1 MAESVLPQQE
11 VKNPQIDDFPSADSS
26 VPQTLS
32 TQTSSANAVPDI
44 GENSKEVA
52 PSPNAQRTTK
62 AMPKIFSKGLVFLR
76 SISFEELPSPLQ
88 NRFNV
93 LTKNFRQKGHQFFRV
108 SLVRA
113 YIRCMDDFVDTSGS
127 IVRRLQR
134 VVETDNLCLSSC
146 PYLQHYVNCPL
157 SSKSPT
163 SEPEEHVEDE
173 DKTSAEIL
181 VKQEPAC
188 EESSSAAEQ
197 EKPDLE
203 GELFTTTAF
212 VQESSLEKLFSFAFT
227 WLVLHPVNA
236 LVALL
241 NFQRSLTHDVDD
253 YFQMQS
259 GYVTAVGRRVLSPRR
274 VIRSKVLNRA
284 KTLLN
289 EVLHLTAGN
298 RAMPFNLSL
307 DPNLRTLRAQPVH
320 ENRKATLKRKISLDD
335 IAESFM
341 SDDDLPD
348 DDYEPSTSSQS
359 SSGGS
364 DHSQTV
370 SENDLSVHEE
380 DGFLSLKDE
389 AKSPKK
395 EALDDQESQG
405 SAVPKPELLE
415 DESQC

>member
-11 VKNPQIDDFPSADSS
+11 VKNLQIDDFPSADSS

-32 TQTSSANAVPDI
+32 TQTSSVDAVPDI

-62 AMPKIFSKGLVFLR
+62 TMPKIFSKGLVFLR
-76 SISFEELPSPLQ
+76 SMSFEELPSPLQ

-93 LTKNFRQKGHQFFRV
+93 LTKNFRKKGHQFFRV
-108 SLVRA
+108 SIVRA

-163 SEPEEHVEDE
+163 SEPEEHE
-173 DKTSAEIL
+173 EIL

-188 EESSSAAEQ
+188 EKSSSETVSVAEQ

-203 GELFTTTAF
+203 GQEQFTTIAF

-241 NFQRSLTHDVDD
+241 NFQRSLTHDIDD

-298 RAMPFNLSL
+298 RAIPFKLSL

-335 IAESFM
+335 ITESFM

-380 DGFLSLKDE
+380 DGFLSLKGE

-395 EALDDQESQG
+395 EEPNDQENQG
-405 SAVPKPELLE
+405 SAVPKPESLE
-415 DESQC
+415 AESQC